1 MHPRISLDPLLVKQV
16 ANNFLSINLSLIKET
31 AMRSTFKIHK
41 KSLKMIG
48 THCWSTILERIH
60 FCLSRY
66 SRAQLSQLKLSLLF
80 NFWTVLFYIKCII
93 IGMEPFI
100 TIHYYQYRLMLI
112 FFWLSDVIDWSLRWI
127 VFKKI
132 IDSCCLINAAGPIFV
147 NFNRYSIIIHSL
159 CMIYLAWN
167 SVFGVWFSHYHF
179 QRK

>member
-100 TIHYYQYRLMLI
+100 TIHYQYRLIFFRHGQSLAHILI
-112 FFWLSDVIDWSLRWI
+112 FFRLFDVIDWSLRWI

-132 IDSCCLINAAGPIFV
+132 INSCRLINAAGPIFV

-159 CMIYLAWN
+159 CMNYLA
-167 SVFGVWFSHYHF
+167 
-179 QRK
+179 